1 MSARACR
8 FPISMLQHEFLA
20 KPFPQEMHVR
30 RARRFRATEWVHM
43 RVRILLFFRK
53 GDEGTHR
60 TGVGHDVGDV
70 LRRVHCVGAVRA
82 VLRNFGVV
90 WHDEREAMAVD
101 DVPVERVELVS
112 LVRSAAVKEG
122 KTE

>member
-1 MSARACR
+1 
-8 FPISMLQHEFLA
+8 
-20 KPFPQEMHVR
+20 
-30 RARRFRATEWVHM
+30 
-43 RVRILLFFRK
+43 
-53 GDEGTHR
+53 
-60 TGVGHDVGDV
+60 VGDV